1 MTWIDYII
9 FALYFLGVLGIG
21 LYFFRKNES
30 REDYYVGGRR
40 ISATHVGM
48 SIVAT
53 DVGGGF
59 SIGLGGLGFA
69 MGLSGSWLL
78 FTGLVGAWLCAV
90 VMVPRI
96 KGLDVEHGL
105 LTYPDF
111 LRLRY
116 GKAVAAVAAVI
127 SGVGYLGFTSAQVL
141 AGAKL
146 AAGSVFAN
154 VTWADPLKISLYL
167 MAGVI
172 LIYTVLGGL
181 KAVIYTDTLQ
191 WIILLA
197 GLSLFGLPFAYRE
210 VGGWTALS
218 ESLPQAHFRLNNV
231 SWVRI
236 VNWFVTIIPIWFVA
250 MTLYQRIFA
259 CRGVKEAKRAFFI
272 AGLLEYPVMAFL
284 GVTLGMM
291 ARVVFPQAEAE
302 MAMPMLLGEALPAGI
317 AGIVIAAYFS
327 AIMSTADSC
336 LIASSANWVNDI
348 IGQFGLR
355 LSARRFM
362 LLSQGVT
369 LMVGVSA
376 LLLASAFD
384 TVLDLI
390 LHAYAFMVSG
400 LLVPTLGAY
409 FWKRSRPEAALVSML
424 GGGGLTLYLTFAE
437 QQLPWGLDP
446 SLFGIGLS
454 LALFVGVSVV
464 CHQRTSQGP
473 DAIEKLGKSLI
484 QHGKE
489 SDRIYL
495 MKLDPS
501 DLPTI
506 VEQMERLAE
515 AEDYGKLFCKVPSS
529 AAGAFAE
536 AGYRE
541 EARIPKFF
549 DGRTDVAF
557 MSRFR
562 QDTRGRLSDAQR
574 MAIER
579 ALEIGQRERGSAAV
593 RLPANYRIRHLR
605 AEDAAQLAGLYRDVF
620 PSYPFPIL
628 DEDYLRETMARHIR
642 YYGAFADGR
651 LVAAS
656 SAETDPEARNAEMTD
671 FATALDHRR
680 KGLATQL
687 LLAMESDMRERR
699 FATLYTIARAVSIG
713 MNVTFARCGYQ
724 FGGTLINNTQ
734 ISGGIESMNVWHK
747 HLVFSD

>member
-1 MTWIDYII
+1 MTWIDYVI
-9 FALYFLGVLGIG
+9 FALYFLGVLAIGI
-21 LYFFRKNES
+21 YYFRKNES

-59 SIGLGGLGFA
+59 SVGLGGLGFA
-69 MGLSGSWLL
+69 IGLSGSWLL

-116 GKAVAAVAAVI
+116 GKKVAAVAAVI
-127 SGVGYLGFTSAQVL
+127 SGIGYLGFTSAQVL

-146 AAGSVFAN
+146 AAGSVFAHI
-154 VTWADPLKISLYL
+154 TWADPLKLSLYL

-197 GLSLFGLPFAYRE
+197 GLSLFGLPFAFHE
-210 VGGWTALS
+210 VGGWAGLS
-218 ESLPQAHFRLNNV
+218 ENLPSRFFRLNNV
-231 SWVRI
+231 TWVQI
-236 VNWFVTIIPIWFVA
+236 INWFVTIIPIWFVA

-259 CRGVKEAKRAFFI
+259 CRGVKEARRAFFI

-284 GVTLGMM
+284 GVSLGMM
-291 ARVVFPQAEAE
+291 ARVVFPEAESE

-348 IGQFGLR
+348 IDQFGLR
-355 LSARRFM
+355 LSTRAFM
-362 LLSQGVT
+362 RLSQVVT
-369 LMVGVSA
+369 LVVGILA
-376 LLLASAFD
+376 LLLAEAFD

-437 QQLPWGLDP
+437 TNLPWKLDP
-446 SLFGIGLS
+446 TLFGIALS
-454 LALFVGVSVV
+454 LVLFVGVSLAY
-464 CHQRTSQGP
+464 R
-473 DAIEKLGKSLI
+473 
-484 QHGKE
+484 GKE
-489 SDRIYL
+489 
-495 MKLDPS
+495 
-501 DLPTI
+501 
-506 VEQMERLAE
+506 
-515 AEDYGKLFCKVPSS
+515 
-529 AAGAFAE
+529 
-536 AGYRE
+536 
-541 EARIPKFF
+541 
-549 DGRTDVAF
+549 
-557 MSRFR
+557 
-562 QDTRGRLSDAQR
+562 
-574 MAIER
+574 
-579 ALEIGQRERGSAAV
+579 
-593 RLPANYRIRHLR
+593 
-605 AEDAAQLAGLYRDVF
+605 
-620 PSYPFPIL
+620 
-628 DEDYLRETMARHIR
+628 
-642 YYGAFADGR
+642 
-651 LVAAS
+651 
-656 SAETDPEARNAEMTD
+656 
-671 FATALDHRR
+671 DH
-680 KGLATQL
+680 A
-687 LLAMESDMRERR
+687 
-699 FATLYTIARAVSIG
+699 
-713 MNVTFARCGYQ
+713 
-724 FGGTLINNTQ
+724 
-734 ISGGIESMNVWHK
+734 
-747 HLVFSD
+747 